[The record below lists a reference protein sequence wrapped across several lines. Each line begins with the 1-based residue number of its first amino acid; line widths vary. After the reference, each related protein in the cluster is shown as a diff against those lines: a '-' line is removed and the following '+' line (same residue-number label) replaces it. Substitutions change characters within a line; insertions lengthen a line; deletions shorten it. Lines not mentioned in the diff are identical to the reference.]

1 MTQKLIAMERRRVM
15 VIINPEPTSGADM
28 MLLDAVRHLDPQ
40 QFQVT
45 VGLLTGRGEARDLLP
60 PAWPVVEF
68 RLPGLNGLIWLRFL
82 VQLLWYL
89 RRHRI
94 QVLHINSYVPGNYA
108 RLAAWLARVPIIIDH
123 WHGFTRFNR
132 KRRVI
137 CRLLDRITAVSLTV
151 SAGVKAHL
159 VRELSL
165 APDKIHVL
173 YNGIDLRRCQP
184 RRSRQVMRQE
194 LGLDESLPVLAIVSR
209 LDHWGKGHRELFQA
223 LAELQA
229 EGPVHCLVI
238 GGGRRQPE
246 MAALVQELGLATR
259 VSFLGQRQD
268 VPDLLGAVDIFV
280 LPSHS
285 EGISRSLLEA
295 MAVGLP
301 VVVSTA
307 GGSPEVVEHERTGL
321 LVPVRDRAALAQAL
335 RRLLADPAWAKQ
347 LGQAAAHQVAN
358 RFSLDRV
365 GQELTGLYQAL
376 VQQRLRAPGAGPCE
390 NS

>member
-1 MTQKLIAMERRRVM
+1 MTPEFVSAARRRVM

-28 MLLDAVRHLDPQ
+28 MLLDAVRTLDPR
-40 QFQVT
+40 QFQVI
-45 VGLLTGRGEARDLLP
+45 VGLLTAVPGARDLIP

-68 RLPGLNGLIWLRFL
+68 RLPGLNGLVWLRFL
-82 VQLLWYL
+82 VQVLWHL

-94 QVLHINSYVPGNYA
+94 QVLHVNSYVPGNYA
-108 RLAAWLARVPIIIDH
+108 RLAAWLAGVPVIIDH

-132 KRRVI
+132 KRRFI
-137 CRLLDRITAVSLTV
+137 CRLLDRVTAVSLTV

-159 VRELSL
+159 LRELRL
-165 APDKIHVL
+165 APEKIYVL
-173 YNGIDLRRCQP
+173 YNGIDLGRCQP
-184 RRSRQVMRQE
+184 QRSRQEMRQE
-194 LGLDESLPVLAIVSR
+194 LGLPATLPVLAIVSR

-223 LAELQA
+223 LAELQ
-229 EGPVHCLVI
+229 GPVHCLVI
-238 GGGRRQPE
+238 GGGRRQPD
-246 MAALVQELGLATR
+246 MAALVQELSLAPR
-259 VSFLGQRQD
+259 VSFLGERKD

-307 GGSPEVVEHERTGL
+307 GGSPEVVEHEKTGL
-321 LVPVRDRAALAQAL
+321 LVPVRDSAALAQAL
-335 RRLLADPAWAKQ
+335 RRLLADPAWARQ
-347 LGQAAAHQVAN
+347 LGQAAARQVAN

-365 GQELTGLYQAL
+365 GQELTTLYQAL
-376 VQQRLRAPGAGPCE
+376 ALRLIRTPGAGPCE